1 MATYPEK
8 FALFC
13 YNSITRINV
22 GNVST
27 NHRHFE
33 SKFSSLYCDNAVLI
47 LWLGFCIK
55 AIWLGLGKHHVL
67 AKSISFRSTR
77 TLPDMSWG
85 LDQNWF
91 CRRKH
96 NRIHSDLPLKISNF
110 WRRKHSCNL
119 SQGLLETSSGSAL
132 TNVEAVLSCV
142 HHHSLHLLIRKSCH
156 KHVAWTWY
164 DTYCKNCQCGNYK
177 CERISGLEKQKSKQ
191 KLPTLYPGNS
201 AVGSS
206 ILCYISRFSTVCGGR
221 QLVSDCSQLPPLH
234 LPLICIKKQPY
245 WIWSKG

>member
-1 MATYPEK
+1 MRFTVCFQDSTSDIQHEP
-8 FALFC
+8 LFLLSVRNAMC
-13 YNSITRINV
+13 SWIM
-22 GNVST
+22 NVSLT
-27 NHRHFE
+27 SQE
-33 SKFSSLYCDNAVLI
+33 QCQVY
-47 LWLGFCIK
+47 
-55 AIWLGLGKHHVL
+55 IWIIHTVDYTALLLLLLPRQHCRVS
-67 AKSISFRSTR
+67 ADEVVPRSPWNIQWFRTYKCWST
-77 TLPDMSWG
+77 
-85 LDQNWF
+85 
-91 CRRKH
+91 
-96 NRIHSDLPLKISNF
+96 
-110 WRRKHSCNL
+110 
-119 SQGLLETSSGSAL
+119 
-132 TNVEAVLSCV
+132 VLSCV
-142 HHHSLHLLIRKSCH
+142 HHHSLHLLIRKSCE

-164 DTYCKNCQCGNYK
+164 DTHCKNCQCGNYK